1 MMNNGIVP
9 GDVSESTA
17 PSVPGLSNI
26 GPFVSG
32 DGRGTR
38 PGILIYSH
46 SRKLLHM
53 NRRAMELTGH
63 LDRTDAEPINRLRS
77 AAVHDLRQNIQETLD
92 HRRLTNISELFE
104 LRRFLFEAGRTIQV
118 RGFGLSGRYSDE
130 DSRIVI
136 VLEEIEPSQELQ
148 RIQDPATVPFPSTSG
163 VTAGDFAQQLP
174 PSAAT
179 VASEDSQS
187 GRIQS
192 PDRMRQ
198 ARMSERS
205 WQ

>member
-1 MMNNGIVP
+1 MMNNGSVL

-17 PSVPGLSNI
+17 PRVPGMSGI

-63 LDRTDAEPINRLRS
+63 LDRTDAEPINKLRS
-77 AAVHDLRQNIQETLD
+77 ASVHELRQNIQETLD
-92 HRRLTNISELFE
+92 HRRLSNISELFE
-104 LRRFLFEAGRTIQV
+104 LKRFLFEAGRTIQV
-118 RGFGLSGRYSDE
+118 RGFGLAGRYSDE

-148 RIQDPATVPFPSTSG
+148 RVQASATEPFPSASG
-163 VTAGDFAQQLP
+163 VTAVDSAQQGPLR
-174 PSAAT
+174 AAT
-179 VASEDSQS
+179 LTQEDSQS

-192 PDRMRQ
+192 LDQMRQ
-198 ARMSERS
+198 VRISERS
-205 WQ
+205 LQ

>member
-1 MMNNGIVP
+1 MMNNGIVL
-9 GDVSESTA
+9 GDVSESTG
-17 PSVPGLSNI
+17 PRVPGLSGI
-26 GPFVSG
+26 EPFVSA
-32 DGRGTR
+32 DGRGTS

-63 LDRTDAEPINRLRS
+63 LDRTDAEPINKLRS
-77 AAVHDLRQNIQETLD
+77 ASVHELRQNIQETLD

-118 RGFGLSGRYSDE
+118 RGFGLAGRYSDA

-136 VLEEIEPSQELQ
+136 VLEEIGHSQELQ
-148 RIQDPATVPFPSTSG
+148 RVQAPAPAPFPSTAG
-163 VTAGDFAQQLP
+163 VTAGDSAQQRP

-179 VASEDSQS
+179 VAQEDNQS
-187 GRIQS
+187 GRIPS
-192 PDRMRQ
+192 RDRMRQ
-198 ARMSERS
+198 VRMFERS
-205 WQ
+205 LQ